1 LEPFAD
7 GTPLLAAGGVGGL
20 GSLGAIARVSGE
32 ACSVGTAWL
41 LDWAVGHGSIFH
53 ENGGNSERIAV
64 MIKSRIEKS
73 VNRHQL
79 CRVSHEA

>member
-1 LEPFAD
+1 
-7 GTPLLAAGGVGGL
+7 
-20 GSLGAIARVSGE
+20 
-32 ACSVGTAWL
+32 

-64 MIKSRIEKS
+64 MIKSKIEKS